1 MSSQTSGAT
10 MVSEFEAEIE
20 AFPGRGLRKIDLRK
34 AAPFGWTPAVL
45 LGFVAAIDR
54 ADQTILGGA
63 LEKLKEEFGFND
75 FVAGILLSA
84 PTIAAL
90 ALVIPAGRFADRRN
104 RTILLSIVI
113 TIWAFLSF
121 GSAAAPTFA
130 IFLLVRIVLGMATPL
145 TIPASASIAGDLYT
159 TRVRTKAFAVLR
171 VFEYLG
177 LPLGLVIGGVVSQT
191 LGWRAAFLFMGVP
204 ALVLAAVIFFVL
216 REPRRGLAD
225 EITTMAKGAGLVS
238 VEVPDGQT
246 AGNSVN
252 PSAPSAVPA
261 NGNSQ
266 SKVTGPAANS
276 IVVGSTINTPDSGE
290 PIDITHALTA
300 DYSNESIKER
310 LKSVLAIRSLKFIII
325 GQMLLFAGFA
335 GLFSWVTIYLQ
346 RVFALEAGPASGIT
360 GGVGLLGLLL
370 GGALSSRIGDRGVGK
385 RAAWRITVGA
395 FSLLFSAVSVLIFI
409 VVPILPL
416 DIALFFVINFFNLLA
431 LSNLGAATADVIPAS
446 KRGTGF
452 AIAQFLITIGSSV
465 GALLVGSISAFVI
478 ARIGEG
484 ETVSALQIGVRAG
497 LSVLIVLLGV
507 GALVLFRARPTFE
520 QDAADALAEVTPG
533 GVAPG
538 VVAPSGAAPSGAV
551 Y

>member
-1 MSSQTSGAT
+1 MSTQTASTT
-10 MVSEFEAEIE
+10 MVSEFEAEME
-20 AFPGRGLRKIDLRK
+20 AFPGKGLRKVDLRK

-90 ALVIPAGRFADRRN
+90 FLVIPAGRFADRRN
-104 RTILLSIVI
+104 RTILISIVI

-130 IFLLVRIVLGMATPL
+130 IFLFVRIVLGMATPL

-177 LPLGLVIGGVVSQT
+177 LPLGLVIGGVVSQS

-204 ALVLAAVIFFVL
+204 ALVLAAVVFFFL

-225 EITTMAKGAGLVS
+225 EITALAEDAGLATTPITETS
-238 VEVPDGQT
+238 PRSPASNND
-246 AGNSVN
+246 
-252 PSAPSAVPA
+252 AVAQGPTL
-261 NGNSQ
+261 
-266 SKVTGPAANS
+266 SKVSGPATSS
-276 IVVGSTINTPDSGE
+276 IVVGTPPSTPDSGE
-290 PIDITHALTA
+290 PIDITHALET
-300 DYSNESIKER
+300 DYSDESVIER
-310 LKSVLAIRSLKFIII
+310 LRGILSIRSLRYIII

-360 GGVGLLGLLL
+360 GGVGLIGLLL

-385 RAAWRITVGA
+385 RKAWRITVAA
-395 FSLLFSAVSVLIFI
+395 FSLLFSALSVFIFI

-465 GALLVGSISAFVI
+465 GALLVGSISAIVI
-478 ARIGEG
+478 SQIGEG
-484 ETVSALQIGVRAG
+484 ETVSALQIGVRSG

-507 GALVLFRARPTFE
+507 GALVLFRARSTFE
-520 QDAADALAEVTPG
+520 ADAAAALAEAKDGFATP
-533 GVAPG
+533 V
-538 VVAPSGAAPSGAV
+538 AAPIH
-551 Y
+551 

>member
-1 MSSQTSGAT
+1 MA
-10 MVSEFEAEIE
+10 SEFEAEME
-20 AFPGRGLRKIDLRK
+20 AFPGKGLRKVDLRK

-90 ALVIPAGRFADRRN
+90 LLVIPAGRFADRRN
-104 RTILLSIVI
+104 RTTLITIVI

-130 IFLLVRIVLGMATPL
+130 IFVLVRVLLGMSAPL

-177 LPLGLVIGGVVSQT
+177 LPLGLVIGGVVSQVY
-191 LGWRAAFLFMGVP
+191 GWRAAFLFMGVP
-204 ALVLAAVIFFVL
+204 ALVLAAAVFFFL

-225 EITTMAKGAGLVS
+225 EITTMAEEAGLTPSQGDDV
-238 VEVPDGQT
+238 DR
-246 AGNSVN
+246 AGT
-252 PSAPSAVPA
+252 PA
-261 NGNSQ
+261 NATPTAAPQSPSLSKVSGPSQ
-266 SKVTGPAANS
+266 SS
-276 IVVGSTINTPDSGE
+276 IVVGAIANTPDSGE
-290 PIDITHALTA
+290 PIDIVHALET
-300 DYSNESIKER
+300 DSVDESVIDR
-310 LKSVLAIRSLKFIII
+310 LRSVLSIRSLRYIIL
-325 GQMLLFAGFA
+325 GQMLLFSGFA

-385 RAAWRITVGA
+385 RKAWRITVGA
-395 FSLLFSAVSVLIFI
+395 VSLLISALSVLIFI
-409 VVPILPL
+409 IVPILAL
-416 DIALFFVINFFNLLA
+416 DVALFFVINFFNLLA

-452 AIAQFLITIGSSV
+452 AIAQFLITIGSST
-465 GALLVGSISAFVI
+465 GALLVGSISALVI
-478 ARIGEG
+478 SLIGQG
-484 ETVSALQIGVRAG
+484 ETVSTLQTGVRVG
-497 LSVLIVLLGV
+497 LSVLVVLLGG
-507 GALVLFRARPTFE
+507 GAVVLFRARATFE
-520 QDAADALAEVTPG
+520 SDAAAALAEVGTRPS
-533 GVAPG
+533 AP
-538 VVAPSGAAPSGAV
+538 APQIH
-551 Y
+551 

>member
-1 MSSQTSGAT
+1 MSTQTASTT
-10 MVSEFEAEIE
+10 MVSEFEAEME
-20 AFPGRGLRKIDLRK
+20 AFPGKGLRKVDLRK

-90 ALVIPAGRFADRRN
+90 LLVIPAGRFADRRN
-104 RTILLSIVI
+104 RTTLITIVI

-130 IFLLVRIVLGMATPL
+130 IFVLVRILLGMSAPL

-177 LPLGLVIGGVVSQT
+177 LPLGLVIGGVVSQAY
-191 LGWRAAFLFMGVP
+191 GWRAAFLFMGVP
-204 ALVLAAVIFFVL
+204 ALVLAAAVFFFL

-225 EITTMAKGAGLVS
+225 EITTMAEEAGLTPS
-238 VEVPDGQT
+238 QADDMDPAGTT
-246 AGNSVN
+246 AN
-252 PSAPSAVPA
+252 PSPTVTPQSPSL
-261 NGNSQ
+261 
-266 SKVTGPAANS
+266 SKVSGPGQSS
-276 IVVGSTINTPDSGE
+276 IVVGAMSNTPDSGE
-290 PIDITHALTA
+290 PIDIVHALET
-300 DYSNESIKER
+300 DYSDESVMNR
-310 LKSVLAIRSLKFIII
+310 LRSVLSIRSLRYIIL

-385 RAAWRITVGA
+385 RKAWRITVGA
-395 FSLLFSAVSVLIFI
+395 VSLLISALSVLIFI
-409 VVPILPL
+409 IVPVLPL

-452 AIAQFLITIGSSV
+452 AIAQFLITIGSST
-465 GALLVGSISAFVI
+465 GALLVGSISALVI
-478 ARIGEG
+478 SLIGQG
-484 ETVSALQIGVRAG
+484 ETVSTLQTGVRVG
-497 LSVLIVLLGV
+497 LSVLVVLLGG
-507 GALVLFRARPTFE
+507 GAVVLFRARSTFE
-520 QDAADALAEVTPG
+520 ADAAAALAEAKDGFATP
-533 GVAPG
+533 V
-538 VVAPSGAAPSGAV
+538 AAPIH
-551 Y
+551 

>member
-1 MSSQTSGAT
+1 MA
-10 MVSEFEAEIE
+10 SEFEAEME
-20 AFPGRGLRKIDLRK
+20 AFPGKGLRKVDLRK

-90 ALVIPAGRFADRRN
+90 LLVIPAGRFADRRN
-104 RTILLSIVI
+104 RTTLITIVI

-130 IFLLVRIVLGMATPL
+130 IFVLVRILLGMSAPL

-177 LPLGLVIGGVVSQT
+177 LPLGLVIGGVVSQVY
-191 LGWRAAFLFMGVP
+191 GWRAAFLFMGVP
-204 ALVLAAVIFFVL
+204 ALVLAAAVFFFL

-225 EITTMAKGAGLVS
+225 EITTMAEEAGLTPSQGDDV
-238 VEVPDGQT
+238 DR
-246 AGNSVN
+246 AGT
-252 PSAPSAVPA
+252 PA
-261 NGNSQ
+261 NATPTAAPQSPSLSKVSGPSQ
-266 SKVTGPAANS
+266 SS
-276 IVVGSTINTPDSGE
+276 IVVGAIANTPDSGE
-290 PIDITHALTA
+290 PIDIVHALET
-300 DYSNESIKER
+300 DSVDESVIDR
-310 LKSVLAIRSLKFIII
+310 LRSVLSIRSLRYIIL
-325 GQMLLFAGFA
+325 GQMLLFSGFA

-385 RAAWRITVGA
+385 RKAWRITVGA
-395 FSLLFSAVSVLIFI
+395 VSLLISALSVLIFI
-409 VVPILPL
+409 IVPILAL
-416 DIALFFVINFFNLLA
+416 DVALFFVINFFNLLA
-431 LSNLGAATADVIPAS
+431 LANLGAATADVIPAS

-452 AIAQFLITIGSSV
+452 AIAQFLITIGSST
-465 GALLVGSISAFVI
+465 GALLVGSISALVI
-478 ARIGEG
+478 SLIGQG
-484 ETVSALQIGVRAG
+484 ETVSTLQTGVRVG
-497 LSVLIVLLGV
+497 LSVLVVLLGG
-507 GALVLFRARPTFE
+507 GAVVLFRARSTFE
-520 QDAADALAEVTPG
+520 ADAAAALAEAKDGFATP
-533 GVAPG
+533 VA
-538 VVAPSGAAPSGAV
+538 ASIH
-551 Y
+551 

>member
-1 MSSQTSGAT
+1 
-10 MVSEFEAEIE
+10 MVSECEAEIE
-20 AFPGRGLRKIDLRK
+20 AFPGKGLRKVDLRK
-34 AAPFGWTPAVL
+34 AAPFGWTPAVI
-45 LGFVAAIDR
+45 LGFVAALDR

-90 ALVIPAGRFADRRN
+90 FLVIPAGRFADRRN
-104 RTILLSIVI
+104 RTLLISIVI

-130 IFLLVRIVLGMATPL
+130 IFLFVRILLGMATPL
-145 TIPASASIAGDLYT
+145 TIPASASLAGDLYT

-177 LPLGLVIGGVVSQT
+177 LPLGLVIGGVVSQS

-204 ALVLAAVIFFVL
+204 ALVMAAVVFFFL

-225 EITTMAKGAGLVS
+225 EITTLAEDAGLADTPTTETS
-238 VEVPDGQT
+238 T
-246 AGNSVN
+246 A
-252 PSAPSAVPA
+252 SAAINDDAVA
-261 NGNSQ
+261 
-266 SKVTGPAANS
+266 TGPTLSSASGPATS
-276 IVVGSTINTPDSGE
+276 AIVVGATPSTPDSGE
-290 PIDITHALTA
+290 PIDIAHALKT
-300 DYSNESIKER
+300 DYSNESVIER
-310 LKSVLAIRSLKFIII
+310 LRGILSIRSLRYIII

-360 GGVGLLGLLL
+360 GGVGLIGLLL

-385 RAAWRITVGA
+385 RKAWRITVAA
-395 FSLLFSAVSVLIFI
+395 FSLLISALSVLIFV
-409 VVPILPL
+409 VVPVLPL
-416 DIALFFVINFFNLLA
+416 DVALFFVINFFNLLA

-465 GALLVGSISAFVI
+465 GALLVGSISAIVI
-478 ARIGEG
+478 SQIGEG
-484 ETVSALQIGVRAG
+484 ETVSALQIGVRSG

-507 GALVLFRARPTFE
+507 GALVLFRARATFE
-520 QDAADALAEVTPG
+520 GDAAAALAEAKDGFATPT
-533 GVAPG
+533 AQIH
-538 VVAPSGAAPSGAV
+538 
-551 Y
+551 

>member
-1 MSSQTSGAT
+1 MTTQAPSAT
-10 MVSEFEAEIE
+10 MVSEFETEME
-20 AFPGRGLRKIDLRK
+20 AFPGKGLRKVDLRK

-90 ALVIPAGRFADRRN
+90 LLVIPAGRFADRRN
-104 RTILLSIVI
+104 RTTLITIVI

-130 IFLLVRIVLGMATPL
+130 IFVLVRVLLGMSAPL

-177 LPLGLVIGGVVSQT
+177 LPLGLVIGGVVSQAY
-191 LGWRAAFLFMGVP
+191 GWRAAFLFMGVP
-204 ALVLAAVIFFVL
+204 ALVLAAAVFFFL

-225 EITTMAKGAGLVS
+225 EITTLAEEAGLTPAQADDTDPVGTTHNSSTIATPPSPSLSKVS
-238 VEVPDGQT
+238 GP
-246 AGNSVN
+246 
-252 PSAPSAVPA
+252 
-261 NGNSQ
+261 SQ
-266 SKVTGPAANS
+266 SS
-276 IVVGSTINTPDSGE
+276 IVVGSIANTPDSGE
-290 PIDITHALTA
+290 PIDIVHAMET
-300 DYSNESIKER
+300 DYSNEYSNESVINRLRSI
-310 LKSVLAIRSLKFIII
+310 LSIRSLRYIIL

-385 RAAWRITVGA
+385 RKAWRITVGA
-395 FSLLFSAVSVLIFI
+395 VSLLISALSVLIFI
-409 VVPILPL
+409 IVPVLAL
-416 DIALFFVINFFNLLA
+416 DVALFFVINFFNLLA

-452 AIAQFLITIGSSV
+452 AIAQFLITIGSST
-465 GALLVGSISAFVI
+465 GALLVGSISALVI
-478 ARIGEG
+478 SLIGQG
-484 ETVSALQIGVRAG
+484 ETVSTLQTGVRVG
-497 LSVLIVLLGV
+497 LSVLVVLLGG
-507 GALVLFRARPTFE
+507 GAVVLFRARSTFE
-520 QDAADALAEVTPG
+520 ADAAAALAEAKDGFVTP
-533 GVAPG
+533 
-538 VVAPSGAAPSGAV
+538 AAPIH
-551 Y
+551 